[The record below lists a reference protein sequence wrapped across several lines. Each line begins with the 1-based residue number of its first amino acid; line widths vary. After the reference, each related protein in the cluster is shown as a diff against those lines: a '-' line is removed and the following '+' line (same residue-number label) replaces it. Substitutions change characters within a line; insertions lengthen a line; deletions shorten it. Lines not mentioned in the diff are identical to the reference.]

1 MSFGLRVGG
10 DLLEWGD
17 EVRVLE
23 LEAIPLFSDIQYPI
37 SPQGCLQY
45 PSNNPLSFTPTSS
58 NPTVK
63 ISDEDEGID
72 DVKVKIT
79 NDLV

>member
-1 MSFGLRVGG
+1 MSFGLRIGG

-23 LEAIPLFSDIQYPI
+23 LEAIPLFSNIQFP
-37 SPQGCLQY
+37 PQGCLQS
-45 PSNNPLSFTPTSS
+45 PSNNPPTFTPTSS

-63 ISDEDEGID
+63 YQMR
-72 DVKVKIT
+72 
-79 NDLV
+79 

>member
-23 LEAIPLFSDIQYPI
+23 LEAIPLFSNIHFPLKVAFNLQI
-37 SPQGCLQY
+37 TTRCLSLQQAQTQ
-45 PSNNPLSFTPTSS
+45 PSN
-58 NPTVK
+58 
-63 ISDEDEGID
+63 IR
-72 DVKVKIT
+72 
-79 NDLV
+79 

>member
-23 LEAIPLFSDIQYPI
+23 LEAIPLSPI
-37 SPQGCLQY
+37 SDFPLKMPSI
-45 PSNNPLSFTPTSS
+45 PSNDHLSFTPTSS
-58 NPTVK
+58 NPNVK
-63 ISDEDEGID
+63 YQMKM
-72 DVKVKIT
+72 KV
-79 NDLV
+79 LM